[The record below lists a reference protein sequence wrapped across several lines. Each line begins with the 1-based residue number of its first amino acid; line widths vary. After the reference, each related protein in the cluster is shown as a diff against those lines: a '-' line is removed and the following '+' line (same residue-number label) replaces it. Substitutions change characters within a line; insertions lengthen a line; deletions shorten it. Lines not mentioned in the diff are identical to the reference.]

1 MAATKA
7 AIPEPGEI
15 VLTRYGVATVLQSGD
30 PVAAAAATGD
40 VFKCALWRIPSQSVA
55 SEATATLRASSIVR
69 RDLPAAPGMRV
80 VRANPN
86 PKEDGGGGE
95 KETEWM
101 VMSYSAPTDTYE
113 LKATTDAAAAAAAT
127 TTVAASDLRPARAAR
142 VAPLL
147 HRLMQRADEA
157 SHRARVFMDSTP
169 VRELA
174 SNLEQRASELAAKA
188 TDVDTGVDLDLEAR
202 GGQVASD
209 LRAEV
214 EARMPDGQEVRAI
227 YDMLRDEELTV
238 LLEKAQTKLRQLVD
252 DELPK
257 ATEAALK
264 TAGIE
269 VDLASPMSPAGG
281 GGEDKAGFLSKTV
294 MEQSREK
301 ALRALNSVL
310 AEEGAAA
317 TTGDVATIK
326 REMAQQFGTMFDSL
340 AEAAGSDHTLSSI
353 FDQLNEKTSEWQAIS
368 GRLLST
374 RAVSVFREGTAR
386 LRKRAQDMFF
396 SEGGSGGLELTKAFT
411 EGDVAVAR
419 LKTLELGDA
428 VRSRL
433 VGAIDLRSESAGGLD
448 GMIAGALKSLS
459 VDAESLPFAPSAA
472 AAANV
477 QTDLRSKISGLQD
490 AADLKTKHAKESL
503 ISLISQKSLYRDLAL
518 LRIEATLVDL
528 ESHLDL
534 SAEEM
539 ASLASGEG
547 GTAALLQPLAR
558 KAGKEIEKQLD
569 SIEASVSDG
578 EGADDTASTILSHVR
593 RIISGDMSIG
603 ALVEEVTDL
612 LNDETLA
619 AAGEDLLTKGETILD
634 AFEGKS
640 GNKTID
646 DVVAAAEKAGITKSV
661 VMQRMQSIDVDSV
674 LDTANSAATDEDAR
688 RELLSTATDQALEF
702 LLNILP
708 SMPVPPFDGVK
719 DGVVYNLSNLS
730 LEGFKVAKEDIGVS
744 IAGVK
749 AGKGSELVSDIDE
762 TKSKAAIARELLTID
777 VENIS
782 ATLDNAAWSFEQTYL
797 PYLKGGGLADS
808 KLWEGCIKLQFELK
822 KQRKNPSVEGG
833 EEWEPRL
840 CLSERFVSIGEVE
853 LKLQGDGKLTWILN
867 KLAEI
872 FKSPLRN
879 YVVSVIATAILK
891 RSGWLL
897 ARLNTHLAPYWA
909 VILRTAQLD
918 MKDLAEVTETD
929 VTDDSGGPSDLVYD
943 LVFKDQVPLGINLLL
958 NDESGFV
965 RVVDFPRGSQSR
977 KVATESG
984 VDPDLFK
991 SATVIS
997 VNGSEA
1003 QKHHQQDVMAAL
1015 KDPGRPKIVSLKI
1028 ADDVAEAER
1037 VRLFAQSS
1045 MHGGDETTVVDKN
1058 NGLVLAAAS
1067 PTTVEI
1073 NITNDGPLGVKFI
1086 RAIDDLGLG
1095 LATRDSGNE
1104 DGALQDA
1111 LGAGKL
1117 VEGDILSHINEVS
1130 VLGRN
1135 GAGRERALE
1144 QLQQFGGKRPLA
1156 LQFIRPSSHLLNF
1169 QQLCEEDLVVGG
1181 AEELVLE
1188 EKKMEKGGKRVV
1200 IKSFEDVAGLAEQN
1214 GLFIGDHLIF
1224 VNGFPVGAGCLKHGD
1239 PMPDFKHVLQM
1250 ILNES
1255 PLALTFARPRREER
1269 WTNVMGSNAVDV
1281 IDGAETY
1288 TVTAADADQLG
1299 CNFSVGQLAGTIV
1312 VGSFKA
1318 VKGCVRQEME
1328 KQLGS
1333 AILGLSIES
1342 VAGQVVP
1349 SYASPAMVKAAVA
1362 RNWPTDITFK
1372 NIAQEEWLGQAF
1384 SI

>member
-1 MAATKA
+1 
-7 AIPEPGEI
+7 
-15 VLTRYGVATVLQSGD
+15 
-30 PVAAAAATGD
+30 
-40 VFKCALWRIPSQSVA
+40 
-55 SEATATLRASSIVR
+55 
-69 RDLPAAPGMRV
+69 
-80 VRANPN
+80 
-86 PKEDGGGGE
+86 
-95 KETEWM
+95 
-101 VMSYSAPTDTYE
+101 
-113 LKATTDAAAAAAAT
+113 
-127 TTVAASDLRPARAAR
+127 
-142 VAPLL
+142 
-147 HRLMQRADEA
+147 
-157 SHRARVFMDSTP
+157 MDSTP

-188 TDVDTGVDLDLEAR
+188 TDVDPGVDLDLEAR
-202 GGQVASD
+202 GGQVASG

-238 LLEKAQTKLRQLVD
+238 LLEEAQTKLRQLVD

-281 GGEDKAGFLSKTV
+281 GEGKAGFLSKTV

-326 REMAQQFGTMFDSL
+326 REMAQQFGAMFDSL
-340 AEAAGSDHTLSSI
+340 AETAGSDHTLSSI

-518 LRIEATLVDL
+518 LRIEATLIDL

-674 LDTANSAATDEDAR
+674 LDTASCAATDEDAR

-719 DGVVYNLSNLS
+719 DGVVYNP
-730 LEGFKVAKEDIGVS
+730 VS
-744 IAGVK
+744 
-749 AGKGSELVSDIDE
+749 
-762 TKSKAAIARELLTID
+762 
-777 VENIS
+777 
-782 ATLDNAAWSFEQTYL
+782 Y
-797 PYLKGGGLADS
+797 
-808 KLWEGCIKLQFELK
+808 
-822 KQRKNPSVEGG
+822 
-833 EEWEPRL
+833 
-840 CLSERFVSIGEVE
+840 
-853 LKLQGDGKLTWILN
+853 
-867 KLAEI
+867 
-872 FKSPLRN
+872 
-879 YVVSVIATAILK
+879 
-891 RSGWLL
+891 
-897 ARLNTHLAPYWA
+897 THLTLPT
-909 VILRTAQLD
+909 ILR
-918 MKDLAEVTETD
+918 V
-929 VTDDSGGPSDLVYD
+929 
-943 LVFKDQVPLGINLLL
+943 
-958 NDESGFV
+958 
-965 RVVDFPRGSQSR
+965 
-977 KVATESG
+977 
-984 VDPDLFK
+984 
-991 SATVIS
+991 
-997 VNGSEA
+997 
-1003 QKHHQQDVMAAL
+1003 
-1015 KDPGRPKIVSLKI
+1015 
-1028 ADDVAEAER
+1028 
-1037 VRLFAQSS
+1037 
-1045 MHGGDETTVVDKN
+1045 
-1058 NGLVLAAAS
+1058 
-1067 PTTVEI
+1067 
-1073 NITNDGPLGVKFI
+1073 
-1086 RAIDDLGLG
+1086 
-1095 LATRDSGNE
+1095 
-1104 DGALQDA
+1104 
-1111 LGAGKL
+1111 
-1117 VEGDILSHINEVS
+1117 
-1130 VLGRN
+1130 
-1135 GAGRERALE
+1135 
-1144 QLQQFGGKRPLA
+1144 
-1156 LQFIRPSSHLLNF
+1156 
-1169 QQLCEEDLVVGG
+1169 
-1181 AEELVLE
+1181 
-1188 EKKMEKGGKRVV
+1188 
-1200 IKSFEDVAGLAEQN
+1200 
-1214 GLFIGDHLIF
+1214 
-1224 VNGFPVGAGCLKHGD
+1224 
-1239 PMPDFKHVLQM
+1239 
-1250 ILNES
+1250 
-1255 PLALTFARPRREER
+1255 
-1269 WTNVMGSNAVDV
+1269 
-1281 IDGAETY
+1281 
-1288 TVTAADADQLG
+1288 
-1299 CNFSVGQLAGTIV
+1299 
-1312 VGSFKA
+1312 
-1318 VKGCVRQEME
+1318 
-1328 KQLGS
+1328 
-1333 AILGLSIES
+1333 
-1342 VAGQVVP
+1342 
-1349 SYASPAMVKAAVA
+1349 
-1362 RNWPTDITFK
+1362 
-1372 NIAQEEWLGQAF
+1372 
-1384 SI
+1384 

>member
-1 MAATKA
+1 MATKA
-7 AIPEPGEI
+7 AVPEPGEI
-15 VLTRYGVATVLQSGD
+15 VLTRYGVATVLQSD
-30 PVAAAAATGD
+30 DD
-40 VFKCALWRIPSQSVA
+40 VFNCALWRIPGQSVA

-80 VRANPN
+80 VRTNPN
-86 PKEDGGGGE
+86 PNLEDGGE
-95 KETEWM
+95 EEEIEWM

-113 LKATTDAAAAAAAT
+113 LKATTATTAAAASAT
-127 TTVAASDLRPARAAR
+127 TTVVSASDLRPAKAAR

-147 HRLMQRADEA
+147 HRLIQRADEA

-174 SNLEQRASELAAKA
+174 SNPGQRASELAAKA
-188 TDVDTGVDLDLEAR
+188 TDGDTGVDRLDLDRLDLEAR

-214 EARMPDGQEVRAI
+214 EARMPDGQEIRAI

-281 GGEDKAGFLSKTV
+281 GGGGGGGEGKAGFFSKTV
-294 MEQSREK
+294 VEQSREK

-310 AEEGAAA
+310 AEEGAAD

-326 REMAQQFGTMFDSL
+326 REMAQKFGTMFDTL

-374 RAVSVFREGTAR
+374 RAVSVFMEGTAR

-396 SEGGSGGLELTKAFT
+396 SQGGSGGLELTKAFT

-419 LKTLELGDA
+419 LMTLELGDA
-428 VRSRL
+428 VRTRL

-477 QTDLRSKISGLQD
+477 QSDLRSKISGLQD

-569 SIEASVSDG
+569 SIEASVSGG
-578 EGADDTASTILSHVR
+578 EGADDDTASTILSHVR
-593 RIISGDMSIG
+593 RIVSGDMSIG

-646 DVVAAAEKAGITKSV
+646 VVVAAAEKAGITKSV

-674 LDTANSAATDEDAR
+674 LDTASTAATDEDAR

-719 DGVVYNLSNLS
+719 DGVVYHLSNLS

-749 AGKGSELVSDIDE
+749 AGKGSELISDMDE

-777 VENIS
+777 VEKTS
-782 ATLDNAAWSFEQTYL
+782 
-797 PYLKGGGLADS
+797 
-808 KLWEGCIKLQFELK
+808 LQL
-822 KQRKNPSVEGG
+822 
-833 EEWEPRL
+833 
-840 CLSERFVSIGEVE
+840 
-853 LKLQGDGKLTWILN
+853 LTMLLGRLN
-867 KLAEI
+867 KHT
-872 FKSPLRN
+872 F
-879 YVVSVIATAILK
+879 
-891 RSGWLL
+891 
-897 ARLNTHLAPYWA
+897 
-909 VILRTAQLD
+909 
-918 MKDLAEVTETD
+918 
-929 VTDDSGGPSDLVYD
+929 
-943 LVFKDQVPLGINLLL
+943 
-958 NDESGFV
+958 
-965 RVVDFPRGSQSR
+965 
-977 KVATESG
+977 
-984 VDPDLFK
+984 
-991 SATVIS
+991 
-997 VNGSEA
+997 
-1003 QKHHQQDVMAAL
+1003 
-1015 KDPGRPKIVSLKI
+1015 
-1028 ADDVAEAER
+1028 
-1037 VRLFAQSS
+1037 
-1045 MHGGDETTVVDKN
+1045 
-1058 NGLVLAAAS
+1058 
-1067 PTTVEI
+1067 
-1073 NITNDGPLGVKFI
+1073 
-1086 RAIDDLGLG
+1086 
-1095 LATRDSGNE
+1095 
-1104 DGALQDA
+1104 
-1111 LGAGKL
+1111 
-1117 VEGDILSHINEVS
+1117 HI
-1130 VLGRN
+1130 
-1135 GAGRERALE
+1135 
-1144 QLQQFGGKRPLA
+1144 
-1156 LQFIRPSSHLLNF
+1156 
-1169 QQLCEEDLVVGG
+1169 
-1181 AEELVLE
+1181 
-1188 EKKMEKGGKRVV
+1188 
-1200 IKSFEDVAGLAEQN
+1200 
-1214 GLFIGDHLIF
+1214 
-1224 VNGFPVGAGCLKHGD
+1224 
-1239 PMPDFKHVLQM
+1239 
-1250 ILNES
+1250 
-1255 PLALTFARPRREER
+1255 
-1269 WTNVMGSNAVDV
+1269 
-1281 IDGAETY
+1281 
-1288 TVTAADADQLG
+1288 
-1299 CNFSVGQLAGTIV
+1299 
-1312 VGSFKA
+1312 
-1318 VKGCVRQEME
+1318 
-1328 KQLGS
+1328 
-1333 AILGLSIES
+1333 
-1342 VAGQVVP
+1342 
-1349 SYASPAMVKAAVA
+1349 
-1362 RNWPTDITFK
+1362 
-1372 NIAQEEWLGQAF
+1372 
-1384 SI
+1384 

>member
-1 MAATKA
+1 M

-30 PVAAAAATGD
+30 LAAVAATGD
-40 VFKCALWRIPSQSVA
+40 VFKCALWRIPGQSVA

-80 VRANPN
+80 VRTNPN
-86 PKEDGGGGE
+86 PKEDSGGE
-95 KETEWM
+95 EETEWM

-113 LKATTDAAAAAAAT
+113 LKATTAATAAAASAT
-127 TTVAASDLRPARAAR
+127 STVPASDLRPAKAAR

-188 TDVDTGVDLDLEAR
+188 TDGDTGVDRLDLDRLDLEAR

-214 EARMPDGQEVRAI
+214 EARMPDGQEIRAI

-281 GGEDKAGFLSKTV
+281 GEGKGGFFSKTV
-294 MEQSREK
+294 VEQSREK

-310 AEEGAAA
+310 AEEGAAD

-326 REMAQQFGTMFDSL
+326 REMAQKFGTMFDTL

-374 RAVSVFREGTAR
+374 RAVSVFMEGTAR

-396 SEGGSGGLELTKAFT
+396 SQGGSGGLELTKAFT

-419 LKTLELGDA
+419 LMTLELGDA
-428 VRSRL
+428 VRTRL

-477 QTDLRSKISGLQD
+477 QSDLRSKISGLQD

-569 SIEASVSDG
+569 SIEASVSGG
-578 EGADDTASTILSHVR
+578 EDADDNTASTILSHVR
-593 RIISGDMSIG
+593 RIVSGDMSIG

-674 LDTANSAATDEDAR
+674 LDTASTAATDEDAR

-719 DGVVYNLSNLS
+719 DGVVYHLSNLS

-777 VENIS
+777 VEKTS
-782 ATLDNAAWSFEQTYL
+782 
-797 PYLKGGGLADS
+797 
-808 KLWEGCIKLQFELK
+808 LQL
-822 KQRKNPSVEGG
+822 
-833 EEWEPRL
+833 
-840 CLSERFVSIGEVE
+840 
-853 LKLQGDGKLTWILN
+853 LTMLLGRLN
-867 KLAEI
+867 KHT
-872 FKSPLRN
+872 F
-879 YVVSVIATAILK
+879 
-891 RSGWLL
+891 
-897 ARLNTHLAPYWA
+897 
-909 VILRTAQLD
+909 
-918 MKDLAEVTETD
+918 
-929 VTDDSGGPSDLVYD
+929 
-943 LVFKDQVPLGINLLL
+943 
-958 NDESGFV
+958 
-965 RVVDFPRGSQSR
+965 
-977 KVATESG
+977 
-984 VDPDLFK
+984 
-991 SATVIS
+991 
-997 VNGSEA
+997 
-1003 QKHHQQDVMAAL
+1003 
-1015 KDPGRPKIVSLKI
+1015 
-1028 ADDVAEAER
+1028 
-1037 VRLFAQSS
+1037 
-1045 MHGGDETTVVDKN
+1045 
-1058 NGLVLAAAS
+1058 
-1067 PTTVEI
+1067 
-1073 NITNDGPLGVKFI
+1073 
-1086 RAIDDLGLG
+1086 
-1095 LATRDSGNE
+1095 
-1104 DGALQDA
+1104 
-1111 LGAGKL
+1111 
-1117 VEGDILSHINEVS
+1117 HI
-1130 VLGRN
+1130 
-1135 GAGRERALE
+1135 
-1144 QLQQFGGKRPLA
+1144 
-1156 LQFIRPSSHLLNF
+1156 
-1169 QQLCEEDLVVGG
+1169 
-1181 AEELVLE
+1181 
-1188 EKKMEKGGKRVV
+1188 
-1200 IKSFEDVAGLAEQN
+1200 
-1214 GLFIGDHLIF
+1214 
-1224 VNGFPVGAGCLKHGD
+1224 
-1239 PMPDFKHVLQM
+1239 
-1250 ILNES
+1250 
-1255 PLALTFARPRREER
+1255 
-1269 WTNVMGSNAVDV
+1269 
-1281 IDGAETY
+1281 
-1288 TVTAADADQLG
+1288 
-1299 CNFSVGQLAGTIV
+1299 
-1312 VGSFKA
+1312 
-1318 VKGCVRQEME
+1318 
-1328 KQLGS
+1328 
-1333 AILGLSIES
+1333 
-1342 VAGQVVP
+1342 
-1349 SYASPAMVKAAVA
+1349 
-1362 RNWPTDITFK
+1362 
-1372 NIAQEEWLGQAF
+1372 
-1384 SI
+1384 